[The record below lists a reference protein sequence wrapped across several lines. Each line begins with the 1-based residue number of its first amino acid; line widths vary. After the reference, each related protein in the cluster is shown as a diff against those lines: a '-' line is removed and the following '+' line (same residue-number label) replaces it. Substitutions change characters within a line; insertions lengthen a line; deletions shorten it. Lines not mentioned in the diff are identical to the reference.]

1 LRRTNTNGIHNQ
13 MQTLVRRRRRRR
25 RRRRFPRERENY

>member
-25 RRRRFPRERENY
+25 RFPRERENY

>member
-25 RRRRFPRERENY
+25 RRFPRERENY

>member
-25 RRRRFPRERENY
+25 RRRFPRERENY